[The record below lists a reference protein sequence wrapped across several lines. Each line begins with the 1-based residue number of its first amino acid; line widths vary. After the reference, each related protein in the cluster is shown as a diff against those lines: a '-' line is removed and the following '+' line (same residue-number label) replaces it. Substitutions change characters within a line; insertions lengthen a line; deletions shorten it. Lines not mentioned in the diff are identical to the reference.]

1 MPENPDS
8 EEVVETTGAEVSD
21 ETSEAKKP
29 EPKKPVRKEREVP
42 TVPVNL
48 DEKSTQL
55 SSFLDTNCPENISPS
70 IGAEADIVTITV
82 DKKNLIEAC
91 NYLKNDENLQFNYL
105 SLVTVVDYEAIS
117 ETFELN
123 YHLVSLKFRH
133 KIAVKCNLPI
143 NDLSIPTISEIWT
156 TANWF
161 ERESHDLFGVIFEG
175 HPNLSPLLLFEE
187 FEGFPGR
194 KRFPFH
200 DYQEW

>member
-1 MPENPDS
+1 MADPKNPDS
-8 EEVVETTGAEVSD
+8 EKIVDPTAAGKSDLKSEV
-21 ETSEAKKP
+21 
-29 EPKKPVRKEREVP
+29 KKPVRKEREVP

-48 DEKSTQL
+48 DEKSEQL
-55 SSFLDTNCPENISPS
+55 SSFLESNCPENISAL

-82 DKKNLIEAC
+82 DKNNLIDAC
-91 NYLKNDENLQFNYL
+91 NYLKNDNKLQFNYL

-123 YHLVSLKFRH
+123 YHLVSLKFRQ
-133 KIAVKCNLPI
+133 KIAIKCNLSV
-143 NDLSIPTISEIWT
+143 NDLSIPSISKIWT

-175 HPNLSPLLLFEE
+175 HPNLAPLLLYEE

-194 KRFPFH
+194 KSFPFH